1 MKRLFP
7 ILSSLLLIIQTVIC
21 QEGKQRG
28 DRILFHG
35 LVIDASTF
43 SPIPNS
49 QIYINRS
56 MYAVSSSDGSFTMF
70 VSKAD
75 TLIFNSLGYKS
86 TSYHVSDTLRGL
98 EFNAGIFMTA
108 DTVEIG
114 EVIIIPRQSNLRS
127 EIMNATYKT
136 PEIMYNARSNV
147 AISAYQGRVSQS
159 QLGNPSDNYAVIS
172 QKQRTMAYER
182 GGIPSEQTVALS
194 PLLVIPAAYLLIKG
208 FPEKPGPIKSN
219 LTGFEVD
226 EIHRKYLEMHKVR
239 KEVISNQ

>member
-1 MKRLFP
+1 MKTLIP
-7 ILSSLLLIIQTVIC
+7 ILSSLVLLIQTVAG
-21 QEGKQRG
+21 QADKDPGE
-28 DRILFHG
+28 RILFHG

-56 MYAVSSSDGSFTMF
+56 MTAVSSSDGSFTMY
-70 VSKAD
+70 VSKSD
-75 TLIFNSLGYKS
+75 TVIFNSLGYKS

-98 EFNAGIFMTA
+98 EFNAGIFMSA
-108 DTVEIG
+108 DTVDIG

-136 PEIMYNARSNV
+136 PDIMYNARSNV

-159 QLGNPSDNYAVIS
+159 QLGDPSDNYAVIS
-172 QKQRTMAYER
+172 QKQKTMAYER
-182 GGIPSEQTVALS
+182 GGIPSDQTLALS
-194 PLLVIPAAYLLIKG
+194 PLLVVPAAYMLIKG
-208 FPEKPGPIKSN
+208 FPEKPGPVKSN

-226 EIHRKYLEMHKVR
+226 QIHQKYLETVKHR
-239 KEVISNQ
+239 K

>member
-1 MKRLFP
+1 M
-7 ILSSLLLIIQTVIC
+7 S
-21 QEGKQRG
+21 
-28 DRILFHG
+28 
-35 LVIDASTF
+35 
-43 SPIPNS
+43 
-49 QIYINRS
+49 
-56 MYAVSSSDGSFTMF
+56 AVSKSDGSFTIY

-86 TSYHVSDTLRGL
+86 TTFHVSDTLKGL
-98 EFNAGIFMTA
+98 EFNAGIFMKA

-172 QKQRTMAYER
+172 QKQKTMAYER
-182 GGIPSEQTVALS
+182 GGIPSEQTLALS
-194 PLLVIPAAYLLIKG
+194 PLLLVPAAYLLIKG
-208 FPEKPGPIKSN
+208 MPEKPGPVKSN

-226 EIHRKYLEMHKVR
+226 QIHQKYLERHKVV
-239 KEVISNQ
+239 KGNQ